1 MNFKRTYGLD
11 PWARQKKTI
20 WEIHN
25 KHITV
30 FHALHPNEGCPSFK
44 SSTQYGCNM
53 NPPLNAACHSF
64 QRFSL
69 LQNPTPFNLGT
80 PHPSEESSF
89 NEVTVAPTPPWR
101 LKTLQ
106 MCHESLGGFYC
117 WTECF
122 MSWLWIVETDDALF
136 LNRSTFRFLP
146 FPNTCGWLM
155 GFADAAQLYPMT
167 FSKLQMGNLQNVCRV
182 NSTIWSEA
190 PRKCLLSPCI
200 SSLSK
205 SGFLTWT
212 TSLLREIS
220 ERDRCPLMIHLRYL
234 VSYVSSVPIRRCSKL
249 GASSRSKK
257 HRFAALHHVLYQFSI
272 NIMDLGH

>member
-1 MNFKRTYGLD
+1 MGHVNGHLVLFSSNSQELWNSGEHSPMNFKRTYGLD

-89 NEVTVAPTPPWR
+89 NEVTVAPTPP
-101 LKTLQ
+101 
-106 MCHESLGGFYC
+106 
-117 WTECF
+117 
-122 MSWLWIVETDDALF
+122 
-136 LNRSTFRFLP
+136 
-146 FPNTCGWLM
+146 
-155 GFADAAQLYPMT
+155 
-167 FSKLQMGNLQNVCRV
+167 
-182 NSTIWSEA
+182 
-190 PRKCLLSPCI
+190 
-200 SSLSK
+200 
-205 SGFLTWT
+205 
-212 TSLLREIS
+212 
-220 ERDRCPLMIHLRYL
+220 
-234 VSYVSSVPIRRCSKL
+234 
-249 GASSRSKK
+249 
-257 HRFAALHHVLYQFSI
+257 
-272 NIMDLGH
+272 